1 MMEVGKTVGA
11 HHPDKVDTV
20 EAGDKLAN
28 GIDGIPRAE
37 RRLDAGC
44 VNARVVGELSRR
56 LDSARQI
63 LRWGGWLERVF
74 R

>member
-20 EAGDKLAN
+20 KAGDKLAN
-28 GIDGIPRAE
+28 GVDGIPRAE
-37 RRLDAGC
+37 RRLDTGYVDAWM
-44 VNARVVGELSRR
+44 VGKPPCRI
-56 LDSARQI
+56 DPARQI
-63 LRWGGWLERVF
+63 LRRGGRLKRVL